1 MRTEITGS
9 ELVTLNILPSVKKVP
24 GHQGEDRPEIRM
36 LLIGEE
42 ERVPVK
48 LLQSSFPKGEI
59 AAVLLVASCRRLHK
73 CPTRRR
79 QTRRRKEKEA
89 GGGKI
94 EGGMG
99 RGRKEEDKEK
109 NELQIK
115 MFHHKLLY
123 TFHLKD
129 VTKQQCSSFSRL
141 YLI

>member
-1 MRTEITGS
+1 MGS
-9 ELVTLNILPSVKKVP
+9 ELVTPNISPSVENPP
-24 GHQGEDRPEIRM
+24 GHQGEDWPEIQE
-36 LLIGEE
+36 LLIREE

-48 LLQSSFPKGEI
+48 LLRSSFPKGET
-59 AAVLLVASCRRLHK
+59 AVVLFMASCVQLYKR
-73 CPTRRR
+73 PTRRR
-79 QTRRRKEKEA
+79 QTRRRKRKKA

-115 MFHHKLLY
+115 LFHHELLY

-129 VTKQQCSSFSRL
+129 VIK
-141 YLI
+141 